1 MNIGFTGT
9 RKGMTAYQKDVLDK
23 MFWVWSRNEPHE
35 IRFHHGGCVGADYHA
50 HMIAKQYG
58 MTIVIHPPT
67 NDKHQAMGAVADELR
82 DPKPYL
88 DRNHDIVDESDFLIA
103 CPKSEV
109 EIRRS
114 GTWATVRYAR
124 RSGKRL
130 MLIPPEGGNSLPMFE
145 GPRVT

>member
-9 RKGMTAYQKDVLDK
+9 RKGLTAYQKDVIDK
-23 MFWVWSRNEPHE
+23 MFWVWSRLEPQE
-35 IRFHHGGCVGADYHA
+35 IKFHHGGCVGADAQA
-50 HMIAKQYG
+50 HLIATKYG
-58 MTIVIHPPT
+58 MTTVIHPPT
-67 NDKHQAMGAVADELR
+67 NDKHQAYVVPDELR

-88 DRNHDIVDESDFLIA
+88 DRNHDIVDDSDLLIA

-124 RSGKRL
+124 KVDKRL
-130 MLIPPEGGNSLPMFE
+130 MIIPPEGGNSLPTLE
-145 GPRVT
+145 GPRIT